1 MSLAR
6 FAYCTLQWVCGIQ
19 IQGLGQKYFLVFSVD
34 WINCSVCIENFS
46 LRVLMDEKRWEPD
59 IWLGVWTSV
68 HLIQLSS
75 KKQNFIK
82 SHTNCHFGPHLC
94 KSFTSPFCRFFVKRS
109 KRNCFASTAK
119 QWRTATLR
127 ALQLSVHKARVTY
140 KRSTVPG
147 PKRSLCWSILEL
159 GCSVCACLCDVLT
172 YGGTVYMLVC
182 SYLHTVVCSYVY
194 SGVLKEVFFCV
205 SICIRN
211 HAPRITHVV
220 SCMKS
225 VFVA

>member
-127 ALQLSVHKARVTY
+127 ALQLSVHTARVTY

-147 PKRSLCWSILEL
+147 PKRSLNGCTVVYTVMTRWEHSLRTRCRLQPKTRVRNLQEMCTITHAQISRSIHQMGDITFYVALSILI
-159 GCSVCACLCDVLT
+159 LCNFEFSSRKFT
-172 YGGTVYMLVC
+172 
-182 SYLHTVVCSYVY
+182 S
-194 SGVLKEVFFCV
+194 
-205 SICIRN
+205 
-211 HAPRITHVV
+211 
-220 SCMKS
+220 
-225 VFVA
+225 